1 MSCTN
6 GTSITVTDFLW
17 GDTSKEE
24 KKLIRKLDFFILT
37 FCCFSFFFNHLDR
50 QAFANAYVA
59 GLKEALELTGN
70 QYNVLLSMASAG
82 MLVGQIPSSLIIQK
96 IRPRIWLSAMVVV
109 WAGLTMA
116 SAACKTYSQL
126 CAVRFLM
133 GLAEAST
140 YAGSIYIMGSWY
152 KSDEIARRTAMFTVA
167 GQVGKMFAG
176 AMMAAIHESMEGHG
190 GLQGWQWVFLIDGII
205 TVPTAIFG
213 FFFFPDLPEITEAP
227 YLDEKE
233 RQLALDRLPPKRED
247 GHNIQAWSLIKRV
260 LGQPLIYI
268 CCIFSVLSTAMQAYI
283 VQGLM
288 LLYLKY
294 RKDIDGFS
302 QSQVNT
308 LPIATHAIGIV
319 AELSSS
325 LAIDRYNQR
334 LTIGFTLCAVQ
345 IICSIV
351 LLAPNMSVPG
361 NLTVLYL
368 SSTSYGINP
377 LLYSWSSNIVART
390 ADDAARSV
398 ILASMAAS
406 DGLLWTFWGIVL
418 YPADD
423 APYWRKGYIAMIC
436 ISTALASWLFVV
448 RWLDGYT
455 AKKYSGDCSDSSD
468 PVVIEV
474 DNSTKQED
482 VAL

>member
-1 MSCTN
+1 
-6 GTSITVTDFLW
+6 
-17 GDTSKEE
+17 
-24 KKLIRKLDFFILT
+24 
-37 FCCFSFFFNHLDR
+37 
-50 QAFANAYVA
+50 
-59 GLKEALELTGN
+59 
-70 QYNVLLSMASAG
+70 
-82 MLVGQIPSSLIIQK
+82 
-96 IRPRIWLSAMVVV
+96 
-109 WAGLTMA
+109 
-116 SAACKTYSQL
+116 
-126 CAVRFLM
+126 
-133 GLAEAST
+133 
-140 YAGSIYIMGSWY
+140 
-152 KSDEIARRTAMFTVA
+152 
-167 GQVGKMFAG
+167 
-176 AMMAAIHESMEGHG
+176 
-190 GLQGWQWVFLIDGII
+190 
-205 TVPTAIFG
+205 
-213 FFFFPDLPEITEAP
+213 
-227 YLDEKE
+227 
-233 RQLALDRLPPKRED
+233 
-247 GHNIQAWSLIKRV
+247 
-260 LGQPLIYI
+260 
-268 CCIFSVLSTAMQAYI
+268 
-283 VQGLM
+283 M

-294 RKDIDGFS
+294 RKDMDGFS

-334 LTIGFTLCAVQ
+334 LTIGFTLCAIQ

-351 LLAPNMSVPG
+351 LLVPNMSVPG

-448 RWLDGYT
+448 RWVCKIPPPLGDNRLIVRSSMGTQQESTLEIVLIPRILWLSRLT
-455 AKKYSGDCSDSSD
+455 ARPSRKMWYFKRASFKEKLCKSLAS
-468 PVVIEV
+468 
-474 DNSTKQED
+474 
-482 VAL
+482 